1 VAFLDLFRPR
11 RLEPLNPPLRRGS
24 LTASARLVTPEQG
37 KALAKKVRA
46 RGWQLASF
54 TYRVAI
60 PEVGYVMRF
69 LGNNST
75 HIRLFVGDRRG
86 DDVVELDDDY
96 GWLPG
101 PNGTT
106 VRDPDAL
113 PPDVVALARDALDG

>member
-11 RLEPLNPPLRRGS
+11 RLEPLGRPLRRGS
-24 LTASARLVTPEQG
+24 LTASARLLTPEQG

-86 DDVVELDDDY
+86 DDVTS
-96 GWLPG
+96 WTTTTASSPAPTAPRSATPTPSPPTWSPSPG
-101 PNGTT
+101 TPWTS
-106 VRDPDAL
+106 
-113 PPDVVALARDALDG
+113 